1 MEKKRRQVKK
11 LWIALAVL
19 VLAALAAVL
28 IWSASL
34 HREVTPVTDN
44 MNVSSDDVSDWKHA
58 IAYIPLDDRT
68 DNIQDVVHMAEA
80 SGFQIVLPPGDTYC
94 TKLDGQPLNSN
105 GTQ

>member
-34 HREVTPVTDN
+34 HR
-44 MNVSSDDVSDWKHA
+44 
-58 IAYIPLDDRT
+58 
-68 DNIQDVVHMAEA
+68 
-80 SGFQIVLPPGDTYC
+80 
-94 TKLDGQPLNSN
+94 
-105 GTQ
+105 